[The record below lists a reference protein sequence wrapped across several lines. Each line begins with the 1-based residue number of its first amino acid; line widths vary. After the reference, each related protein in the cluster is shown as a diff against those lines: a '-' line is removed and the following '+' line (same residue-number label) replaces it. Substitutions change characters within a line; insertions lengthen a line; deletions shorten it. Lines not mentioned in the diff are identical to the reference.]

1 MTSVVRLLTNICKNS
16 PLRSGEYRD
25 ISFVVFF
32 KTMIIVCKATPNKA
46 KGPIVTGAD
55 NKIVLD
61 ATDTLKVLVIS
72 LDALTQEYTSIG

>member
-1 MTSVVRLLTNICKNS
+1 MTSVVRLLTNKNS

-32 KTMIIVCKATPNKA
+32 KTMIIVCLQNNPKA